1 MKLNT
6 NSNVYT
12 IAYAS
17 VMVIIVAFC
26 LAFISDVLRPTQEA
40 NVANDKRGQILAAL
54 NIRDVEDVQAKFDE
68 VVLQDIVV
76 DVNGNVLEEKGG
88 FDVESKEIT
97 AKDDAAKKLPV
108 YVSKVGNDTV
118 YVVPLYGR
126 GLWGGLWGYLA
137 LKPDFQTVY
146 GAYMSHEGETAGL
159 GARIV
164 ETQFQ
169 EKFQNKVA
177 FADSTYNEV
186 VLGVKKKVENTA
198 SEVDAITGATLTS
211 NGVDEMF
218 KSSLAPYKQY
228 FLNNHK

>member
-26 LAFISDVLRPTQEA
+26 LAFISDVLRPIQDD
-40 NVANDKRGQILAAL
+40 NVANDKRNQILKAL
-54 NIRDVEDVQAKFDE
+54 NLRDVKDVQAKYDE
-68 VVLQDIVV
+68 VILKDIVV
-76 DVNGNVLEEKGG
+76 DVNGNVVAVEGG
-88 FDVESKEIT
+88 FNVDSKEIT
-97 AKDDAAKKLPV
+97 VKDDAAKKLPV
-108 YVSKVGNDTV
+108 YVSKVGNDTI

-137 LKPDFQTVY
+137 LKPDFKTVY

-159 GARIV
+159 GARIA
-164 ETQFQ
+164 EDWFQ
-169 EKFQNKVA
+169 EKFTGKVA
-177 FADSTYNEV
+177 YNDSTYNEV
-186 VLGVKKKVENTA
+186 VLGCKKKVENPA
-198 SEVDAITGATLTS
+198 SEVDAVTGATLTS
-211 NGVDEMF
+211 NGVDDMF
-218 KSSLAPYKQY
+218 KTSLAPYKQY